1 MSVQSGPATTVS
13 AALAGAPVTPPALPA
28 KPPTGR
34 RRSTTLVIAVIV
46 IALLVYSWIDTSA
59 SVSQFFSAF
68 FGHKGLIRSVL
79 PESVPPKA
87 GEFWPGF
94 QAAATTLAIAVL
106 SIAFGIV
113 GSLLMLPLAARNITP
128 SRPLYELTRLIQA
141 ILRAVPE
148 LIMLLLF
155 NVVLG
160 FSPFAAVLAL
170 TFHGIGVKGKLYA
183 EAVED
188 MDISAVD
195 ALRVA
200 GAGRIQVFLHAVLPG
215 VRNTLTGLTLY
226 RLDAN
231 FRSAV
236 TLGAVGGGGIGFLID
251 NELNVFQFKA
261 VMSYVIVLVI
271 VVLVVERVSTELRK
285 RL

>member
-1 MSVQSGPATTVS
+1 MPAPPLPPRPVS
-13 AALAGAPVTPPALPA
+13 
-28 KPPTGR
+28 GR
-34 RRSTTLVIAVIV
+34 RRLLWSLLGA
-46 IALLVYSWIDTSA
+46 ALLGLLIYSWIDTGG
-59 SVSQFFSAF
+59 SVTAAWDAF
-68 FGHKGLIRSVL
+68 FGSKGLFRSVL
-79 PESVPPKA
+79 PQSLPPQSSQ
-87 GEFWPGF
+87 FWPAC
-94 QAAATTLAIAVL
+94 QAAATTFAIAVL

-113 GSLLMLPLAARNITP
+113 GSLLMLPLSARNLTP
-128 SRPLYELTRLIQA
+128 SRPLYELARLIQA

-170 TFHGIGVKGKLYA
+170 TFHGIGVKGKLFA
-183 EAVED
+183 EAVEEMD
-188 MDISAVD
+188 MSAVD

-215 VRNTLTGLTLY
+215 VRNTLTALTLY

-236 TLGAVGGGGIGFLID
+236 TLGAVGGGGIGFLIE
-251 NELNVFQFKA
+251 NQLSVFNFQA
-261 VMSYVIVLVI
+261 VMTYLIVLVV
-271 VVLVVERVSTELRK
+271 VVLAVERVSTELRR
-285 RL
+285 RLT

>member
-1 MSVQSGPATTVS
+1 MSVQSSRAATVS
-13 AALAGAPVTPPALPA
+13 AALPGTPATPPALPA
-28 KPPTGR
+28 KPSTGR
-34 RRSTTLVIAVIV
+34 RGPATLVVVAVV
-46 IALLVYSWIDTSA
+46 IGLLVYSWIDTSA
-59 SVSQFFSAF
+59 SVTQFFSAF

-79 PESVPPKA
+79 PDSVPPKA
-87 GEFWPGF
+87 HEFWPGF
-94 QAAATTLAIAVL
+94 QAAATTFAIAWL
-106 SIAFGIV
+106 SIAFGII

-128 SRPLYELTRLIQA
+128 SRPLYELARVIQA

-183 EAVED
+183 EAVEEMD
-188 MDISAVD
+188 MSAVD

-251 NELNVFQFKA
+251 NQLNIFDFKA
-261 VMSYVIVLVI
+261 VMSYIIVLVV
-271 VVLVVERVSTELRK
+271 VVLIVERASTELRK

>member
-1 MSVQSGPATTVS
+1 MSVQSGRAGTVT
-13 AALAGAPVTPPALPA
+13 AAIPGTPVTPPALPA
-28 KPPTGR
+28 KPPAGR
-34 RRSTTLVIAVIV
+34 SRPVTLLIAAIV
-46 IALLVYSWIDTSA
+46 IGLLVYAWIDTNA
-59 SVSQFFSAF
+59 SVTQFFSAF
-68 FGHKGLIRSVL
+68 FGKKGLIRSVL
-79 PESVPPKA
+79 PEAVPPKA
-87 GEFWPGF
+87 DQFWPGI
-94 QAAATTLAIAVL
+94 QAAATTFAIAIL
-106 SIAFGIV
+106 SIAFGIL

-128 SRPLYELTRLIQA
+128 SRPLYELARTIQA
-141 ILRAVPE
+141 ILRAIPE

-183 EAVED
+183 EAVEE

-251 NELNVFQFKA
+251 NELNIFDFKA
-261 VMSYVIVLVI
+261 VTTYVIVLVV
-271 VVLVVERVSTELRK
+271 VVLIVERVSTELRK